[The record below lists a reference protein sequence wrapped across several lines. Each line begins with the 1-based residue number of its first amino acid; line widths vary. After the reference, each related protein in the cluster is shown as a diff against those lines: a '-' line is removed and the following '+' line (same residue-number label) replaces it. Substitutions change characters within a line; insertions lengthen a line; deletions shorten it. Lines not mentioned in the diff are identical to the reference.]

1 MRKMKKVLSLALAA
15 VMTAGMVTAC
25 GGGSSA
31 STTAAPAAG
40 DSKTES
46 KAEAGG
52 AEAAKPADDGQT
64 YELVIGHIVDE
75 NHTWHKASEKFKEL
89 VEQNSNGRIKVTIYP
104 NNTLGSEVEVIQS
117 ILTNG
122 GCDITFTGESMQTYA
137 EELGIIGMPYAITS
151 DEHMQAV
158 LNGEVGKELEDIML
172 SCGMR
177 VLGNFVRGPRAITS
191 NKPIN
196 TPDDLKGFIIRTPQ
210 SPMTVAAFEAM
221 GAKPTPMA
229 FGEVFTSL
237 QQGVIDG
244 QENPLAMIKS
254 GAFYEV
260 QKYVNRTEHLR
271 AWVYI
276 TIGEEKFQSLPE
288 DLQKVVTDAAAEMQ
302 SYEHELFLAEEAEL
316 EQEMKDKGMEFIDVD
331 QAPFAAKAVEGVMP
345 ILTDKQKEIYE
356 KILACDPANK

>member
-1 MRKMKKVLSLALAA
+1 MRKMKKVLALTVAA
-15 VMTAGMVTAC
+15 VMAAGMITAC
-25 GGGSSA
+25 SSGSSA
-31 STTAAPAAG
+31 PTTAAPAANGG
-40 DSKTES
+40 DST
-46 KAEAGG
+46 AEGSQ
-52 AEAAKPADDGQT
+52 AAPADDGQT

-151 DEHMQAV
+151 DEHMDAV

-172 SCGMR
+172 NCGMR
-177 VLGNFVRGPRAITS
+177 VLGNFVRGPRNITS
-191 NKPIN
+191 NKPLN

-276 TIGEEKFQSLPE
+276 AIGEEKFQSLPE

-302 SYEHELFLAEEAEL
+302 SYEHELFLEEEAQL

-345 ILTDKQKEIYE
+345 ILSDKQKEIYE
-356 KILACDPANK
+356 EILACDPANK

>member
-1 MRKMKKVLSLALAA
+1 MRKMTKVLALTLAA

-25 GGGSSA
+25 GGSSA
-31 STTAAPAAG
+31 GATTAAPAG
-40 DSKTES
+40 GES
-46 KAEAGG
+46 KAEA
-52 AEAAKPADDGQT
+52 PADDGET

-89 VEQNSNGRIKVTIYP
+89 VEANSDGRIKVTIYP

-151 DEHMQAV
+151 DEHMDAV

-172 SCGMR
+172 NCGMR
-177 VLGNFVRGPRAITS
+177 VIGHFVRGPRNITS

-244 QENPLAMIKS
+244 QENPLAMIKT
-254 GAFYEV
+254 GALFEV
-260 QKYVNRTEHLR
+260 QKYVDRTEHLR

-276 TIGEEKFQSLPE
+276 GIGEQKYQSLPA
-288 DLQKVVTDAAAEMQ
+288 DLQQVVTDAAAELQ
-302 SYEHELFLAEEAEL
+302 SYEHELFLAEEEAL
-316 EQEMKDKGMEFIDVD
+316 EQEMKEKGMEFIQVD
-331 QAPFAAKAVEGVMP
+331 QSLFAEKAVAGVLAV
-345 ILTDKQKEIYE
+345 LTDKQKVLYE